1 MVDIDGK
8 RHYACNTKI
17 KDGMNITTTTQ
28 EIENER
34 IAIMKSYAVNHPLE
48 CGVCDKSGECGL
60 QDYVTLMCVDSQ
72 DFCIEPSFLPMDSW
86 SNIKY
91 DPSLYIM

>member
-34 IAIMKSYAVNHPLE
+34 IAIMKSYVVNHPLE
-48 CGVCDKSGECGL
+48 CGVCDKSGE
-60 QDYVTLMCVDSQ
+60 
-72 DFCIEPSFLPMDSW
+72 
-86 SNIKY
+86 
-91 DPSLYIM
+91 